1 MPLIRVLPETVVNRI
16 AAGEVVERPASAVK
30 ELVENALD
38 AGARRIQIS
47 LSSGGI
53 DRIEVVDDGHGMD
66 AASLALAVQRHATSK
81 LPPGDDGDG
90 GGDALVR
97 ITQLGFR
104 GEALPSLGA
113 AARLSLTSRTAS
125 CPSAHR
131 IRVEGGRVGAVEPAA
146 GSPGTRVVVADLFY
160 ATPARRKFLKHARTE
175 SEHAEQAVRRL
186 ALAAPDVAFRL
197 EVEGR
202 AALNL
207 PPQGR
212 AARAAAL
219 LGPEAAALLRE
230 VEGERGGAR
239 ASGFACLPSHTRAT
253 GAGQLFTVNGRS
265 VADPVLRTAL
275 RVAYQG
281 VIAAGRHPV
290 AALWLDLSPDAVDVN
305 VHPAKLEL
313 RFQDAAGVRALVIGA
328 VGRALA
334 GGAAPRPVSFASFG
348 PRPALRLAQRPA
360 APGFAE
366 APLPFGELPSARV
379 IEPAPGR
386 GDQSPGHPM
395 SHPLG
400 AAVAQVLDTY
410 VLAVAADG
418 SLVIVDQH
426 AAHERLTHEAL
437 REQLAE
443 GGVRAQPLLM
453 PAVVELPASDC
464 ARLLARTDDLARLG
478 LELEAFGTGAVL
490 VRALPMLLGAPDPA
504 PLLRDL
510 ADELAEDGE
519 SAPLGALAARLDAAL
534 ARLAC
539 HGSVRAGKRLDGAA
553 MDSLLRRMEAT
564 PRATTCPHGRP
575 TVLKLSR
582 AEIERLFGRR

>member
-1 MPLIRVLPETVVNRI
+1 MSLIRVLPETVVNRI

-38 AGARRIQIS
+38 AGARRVQIA
-47 LSSGGI
+47 LDGGGI
-53 DRIEVVDDGHGMD
+53 ERIEVVDDGHGMD
-66 AASLALAVQRHATSK
+66 AESLALAVQRHATSK
-81 LPPGDDGDG
+81 LPPENDGTDDS
-90 GGDALVR
+90 DALVR

-175 SEHAEQAVRRL
+175 AEHAEQAVRRL
-186 ALAAPDVAFRL
+186 ALAAPEVAFRL
-197 EVEGR
+197 EIEGR
-202 AALNL
+202 VALNL

-212 AARAAAL
+212 PTRAAAL
-219 LGPEAAALLRE
+219 LGPEAAPLLRE
-230 VEGERGGAR
+230 VEGERDGAR
-239 ASGFACLPSHTRAT
+239 VSGFACLPSHARAT
-253 GAGQLFTVNGRS
+253 GAGQLFTVNGRP

-281 VIAAGRHPV
+281 VVASGRHPV
-290 AALWLDLSPDAVDVN
+290 AALWLDLSPDTVDVN
-305 VHPAKLEL
+305 VHPAKLEV
-313 RFQDAAGVRALVIGA
+313 RFQDAANVRGLVIGA

-334 GGAAPRPVSFASFG
+334 GGASPRPVSFSFSG
-348 PRPALRLAQRPA
+348 ARPALRLAPRPA

-366 APLPFGELPSARV
+366 VSLPFEGAPSARV

-386 GDQSPGHPM
+386 ETPRGD
-395 SHPLG
+395 HPLG

-437 REQLAE
+437 REQLTE
-443 GGVRAQPLLM
+443 GSVRAQPLLM
-453 PAVVELPASDC
+453 PAVVELPAADC
-464 ARLLARTDDLARLG
+464 ARLLARTGELARLG

-490 VRALPMLLGAPDPA
+490 VRALPTLLGAPDPA

-519 SAPLGALAARLDAAL
+519 ASPLGALAGRLDAAL
-534 ARLAC
+534 ARMAC
-539 HGSVRAGKRLDGAA
+539 HGSVRAGKRLDGTA
-553 MDSLLRRMEAT
+553 MDTLLRRMEAT

>member
-1 MPLIRVLPETVVNRI
+1 MPVIRVLPETVVNRI

-38 AGARRIQIS
+38 AGARRVQIA
-47 LSSGGI
+47 LGGGGI
-53 DRIEVVDDGHGMD
+53 ERIEVVDDGHGMD
-66 AASLALAVQRHATSK
+66 AESLALAVQRHATSK
-81 LPPGDDGDG
+81 LPPGDH
-90 GGDALVR
+90 GDALVR

-113 AARLSLTSRTAS
+113 AARLALTSRTAS

-175 SEHAEQAVRRL
+175 AEHAEHAVRRL

-197 EVEGR
+197 EIEGR
-202 AALNL
+202 TALNM

-212 AARAAAL
+212 PARAAAL

-230 VEGERGGAR
+230 VEGERNGAR
-239 ASGFACLPSHTRAT
+239 VSGFACLPSHARAT
-253 GAGQLFTVNGRS
+253 GAGQFFTINGRP

-281 VIAAGRHPV
+281 VVAAGRHPV
-290 AALWLDLSPDAVDVN
+290 AALWLDLPAEAVDVN
-305 VHPAKLEL
+305 VHPAKLEV
-313 RFQDAAGVRALVIGA
+313 RFQDAANVRALVIGA
-328 VGRALA
+328 VGRALL
-334 GGAAPRPVSFASFG
+334 GGASPRPVSFASFG
-348 PRPALRLAQRPA
+348 ARPPLRLASRPA

-366 APLPFGELPSARV
+366 ASLPFEGPPSARV
-379 IEPAPGR
+379 IEPAPTHEDTR
-386 GDQSPGHPM
+386 HN
-395 SHPLG
+395 HPLG

-437 REQLAE
+437 RDQLAA
-443 GGVRAQPLLM
+443 GGVRAQPLLL
-453 PAVVELPASDC
+453 PAVVELPAADC
-464 ARLLARTDDLARLG
+464 ARLLDHAGELARLG

-510 ADELAEDGE
+510 ADELAEGDE
-519 SAPLGALAARLDAAL
+519 ATALAARLDAAL

-539 HGSVRAGKRLDGAA
+539 HGSVRAGKRLNGTA
-553 MDSLLRRMEAT
+553 MDALLRRMEAT

-582 AEIERLFGRR
+582 PEIERLFGRR

>member
-1 MPLIRVLPETVVNRI
+1 MPRIRVLPETVVNRI

-38 AGARRIQIS
+38 AGARRVQIA
-47 LSSGGI
+47 LVGGGI
-53 DRIEVVDDGHGMD
+53 ERIEVVDDGHGMD
-66 AASLALAVQRHATSK
+66 AESLALAVQRHATSK
-81 LPPGDDGDG
+81 LPPENDGDDD
-90 GGDALVR
+90 GDALVR

-125 CPSAHR
+125 CSSAHR
-131 IRVEGGRVGAVEPAA
+131 IRVEGGRVGAIEPAA

-175 SEHAEQAVRRL
+175 AEHAEQAVRRL
-186 ALAAPDVAFRL
+186 ALAAPEVAFRL
-197 EVEGR
+197 EIEGR
-202 AALNL
+202 VALNL
-207 PPQGR
+207 PPQGP

-230 VEGERGGAR
+230 VEGERDGAR
-239 ASGFACLPSHTRAT
+239 VSGFACLPSHARAT
-253 GAGQLFTVNGRS
+253 GAGQLFTVNSRP

-281 VIAAGRHPV
+281 VVAAGRHPV
-290 AALWLDLSPDAVDVN
+290 AALWLDLPSDAVDVN
-305 VHPAKLEL
+305 VHPAKLEV
-313 RFQDAAGVRALVIGA
+313 RFRDAANVRALVIGA

-334 GGAAPRPVSFASFG
+334 GGASARPVSFASFG
-348 PRPALRLAQRPA
+348 TRPVLRLAPRPA

-366 APLPFGELPSARV
+366 AVLPFEGPPSARV
-379 IEPAPGR
+379 VEPAPRHEDTR
-386 GDQSPGHPM
+386 GDY
-395 SHPLG
+395 PLG

-410 VLAVAADG
+410 VLAVASDG

-437 REQLAE
+437 RDQLAQ

-453 PAVVELPASDC
+453 PAVVELPAADC
-464 ARLLARTDDLARLG
+464 ARLLDHLGELARLG

-510 ADELAEDGE
+510 ADELAESDE
-519 SAPLGALAARLDAAL
+519 ATALAARLDAAL

-553 MDSLLRRMEAT
+553 MDALLRRMEAT

-582 AEIERLFGRR
+582 PEIERLFGRR